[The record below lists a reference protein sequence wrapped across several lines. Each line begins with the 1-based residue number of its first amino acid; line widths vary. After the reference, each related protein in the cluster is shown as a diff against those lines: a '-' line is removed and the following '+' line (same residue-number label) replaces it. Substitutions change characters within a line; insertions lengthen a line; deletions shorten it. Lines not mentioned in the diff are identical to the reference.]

1 MNRKYK
7 TDDTSINMKDVTR
20 QLLDM
25 TRILKGEI
33 KLDQQSTITKNTPI
47 NPSHYKA
54 GGLEVMDII
63 EDKLTVAALRGYL
76 QGNILKYLFRY
87 EYKDGLQDLRKAEW
101 YLKRLITNMENRE
114 KNGVLPRT

>member
-1 MNRKYK
+1 MSHEWK
-7 TDDTSINMKDVTR
+7 TDINMKDLTR
-20 QLLDM
+20 QVLDK
-25 TRILKGEI
+25 TRILKGEV
-33 KLDQQSTITKNTPI
+33 KLDRQSKFTEDTPI

-54 GGLEVMDII
+54 GGMEVMDIM

-87 EYKDGLQDLRKAEW
+87 EYKAGLQDLKKAEW